1 MRLLDRQD
9 APAATLPCVLRDHP
23 EWHLGRERY
32 WLWSIAV
39 DCPAVLQRL
48 QAARALLGDWLHPP
62 GTRQAHVTL
71 FVCGFATA
79 TAQLDDDITRAALET
94 QRRALEK
101 LSMAPFA
108 LHIGGLDSFASAA
121 FLAVHDSGH
130 LEHLRGELA
139 KHSKEVRQAPYVPH
153 LTAGL
158 YRQAIA
164 RQTWLEHTR
173 PLHDCPPLA
182 LPVRELQLLSYAAA
196 EPQGALRLE
205 ARVRLAG

>member
-62 GTRQAHVTL
+62 GARQAHVTL

-79 TAQLDDDITRAALET
+79 TAQLDDDITPARVARLDRARLLAIRP
-94 QRRALEK
+94 QPG
-101 LSMAPFA
+101 S
-108 LHIGGLDSFASAA
+108 GLTCNDLDRIEDW
-121 FLAVHDSGH
+121 LAVD
-130 LEHLRGELA
+130 A
-139 KHSKEVRQAPYVPH
+139 
-153 LTAGL
+153 
-158 YRQAIA
+158 
-164 RQTWLEHTR
+164 
-173 PLHDCPPLA
+173 
-182 LPVRELQLLSYAAA
+182 
-196 EPQGALRLE
+196 
-205 ARVRLAG
+205 